1 MSTFVEITRPAV
13 RGLLLGAGLLAL
25 IAVGGLALAPA
36 AHAQAQQQVSK
47 AVFDKYDPA
56 RAAYQK
62 KDYST
67 AVRLGKEALAAA
79 KTPFEKQ
86 SCLMIVFGA
95 AATAQFYGE
104 AIEAGEQLIA
114 LEGVPAA
121 TRLSVQ
127 KTLATLYPRANRIDK
142 AIAITKDYMKVTGG
156 TPADWDLLAQ
166 LYSAQKDCANLMP
179 ALDKALAG
187 NKAPEERQLL
197 MQSNCYYKAHDTE
210 KRIAVNTE
218 LLRRFPKRDYYNQL
232 LVIYQTDKKVE
243 DLGLLALLRFG
254 YDRDYLDSEAD
265 YVKLA
270 DLALDVGT
278 TAEAQRVL
286 EKGIAKK
293 LVKTTGKGSEKNT
306 RLLDQA
312 KARAVEDSK
321 TVGQLDAESR
331 AGRNGESDVK
341 LGYRYFSMGQFD
353 KAVEAIQRGLQP
365 DRVARVKR
373 PDEAN
378 MVLGIALVKLKK
390 KADADKAFTAA
401 KADPR
406 MAAAATIWMNGT

>member
-1 MSTFVEITRPAV
+1 MSTLAEITRPV
-13 RGLLLGAGLLAL
+13 LRGLLLGAALLAV
-25 IAVGGLALAPA
+25 AAGGGLALAPA
-36 AHAQAQQQVSK
+36 AHAEPQQVSK

-56 RAAYQK
+56 RQAYQK
-62 KDYST
+62 KDYAT

-86 SCLMIVFGA
+86 SCLMLVFGA

-104 AIEAGEQLIA
+104 AIEAGEQLVA

-187 NKAPEERQLL
+187 GKPAEERQLL

-210 KRIAVNTE
+210 KRISVNTE
-218 LLRRFPKRDYYNQL
+218 LLRRFPKRDYYDQL
-232 LVIYQTDKKVE
+232 LVIYQTDKKLD
-243 DLGLLALLRFG
+243 DLALLALLRFG
-254 YDRDYLDSEAD
+254 YDRDYLDTEAD

-286 EKGIAKK
+286 ERGIARK

-321 TVGQLDAESR
+321 TLGQLDAEAR
-331 AGRNGESDVK
+331 AGKNGESDVK
-341 LGYRYFSMGQFD
+341 VGYHYFSMGQFD
-353 KAVEAIQRGLQP
+353 KAVESIQRGLQP

-378 MVLGIALVKLKK
+378 MVLGMALVKLKK
-390 KADADKAFTAA
+390 KPDADKAFTAA

-406 MAAAATIWMNGT
+406 MAAVAQIWINGT

>member
-1 MSTFVEITRPAV
+1 
-13 RGLLLGAGLLAL
+13 
-25 IAVGGLALAPA
+25 
-36 AHAQAQQQVSK
+36 
-47 AVFDKYDPA
+47 FDKYDPA
-56 RAAYQK
+56 RTAYQK
-62 KDYST
+62 KDYAT

-95 AATAQFYGE
+95 ATAAQFYGE
-104 AIEAGEQLIA
+104 AIEAGEQLVA
-114 LEGVPAA
+114 LDSVPAA

-127 KTLATLYPRANRIDK
+127 KALATLYPRANRIDK
-142 AIAITKDYMKVTGG
+142 AIAVTKDYMKVTGG

-210 KRIAVNTE
+210 KRIAINTE
-218 LLRRFPKRDYYNQL
+218 LLRRFPKKDYYSQL
-232 LVIYQTDKKVE
+232 LVIYQTDKKLD

-254 YDRDYLDSEAD
+254 YDRDYLDTEAD
-265 YVKLA
+265 FVKLA

-293 LVKTTGKGSEKNT
+293 LVKTTGKGSEKNA

-312 KARAVEDSK
+312 KARSVEDSK
-321 TVGQLDAESR
+321 TISQLDAEAR
-331 AGRNGESDVK
+331 AGKNGESDVK
-341 LGYRYFSMGQFD
+341 LGYRYYSIGQFD
-353 KAVEAIQRGLQP
+353 KAVDAIQRGLGP
-365 DRVARVKR
+365 DRIARVKR

-378 MVLGIALVKLKK
+378 MMLGISFAKLKK

-406 MAAAATIWMNGT
+406 MAAVAQIWMNGT